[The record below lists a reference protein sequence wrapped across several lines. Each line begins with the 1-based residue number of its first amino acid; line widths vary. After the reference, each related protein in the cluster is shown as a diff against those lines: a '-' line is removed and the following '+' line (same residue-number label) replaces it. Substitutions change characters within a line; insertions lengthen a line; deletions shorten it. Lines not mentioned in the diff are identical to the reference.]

1 MYGFAYSVNGL
12 YPNFVAH
19 NRLPRQIVNRALL
32 SVQNEVELDKLLHSS
47 PIAFGFSLNGGFF
60 HQQTYLFNYEI
71 GPNFNVKNQNYIS
84 KCRIINNDEYI
95 EKNDEDLIVM
105 NYLIHYN
112 HYERLNN
119 IIIEQ
124 KNLQST
130 YTRWKRGQEF
140 GEISTIND
148 ARRFLGDENDEFF
161 PIFRSLTRTNSNV
174 VTLCTV
180 HIDFRTFQCFIYQDN
195 PKNANEPSWI
205 YNLKDLLLI

>member
-1 MYGFAYSVNGL
+1 
-12 YPNFVAH
+12 
-19 NRLPRQIVNRALL
+19 
-32 SVQNEVELDKLLHSS
+32 
-47 PIAFGFSLNGGFF
+47 
-60 HQQTYLFNYEI
+60 
-71 GPNFNVKNQNYIS
+71 
-84 KCRIINNDEYI
+84 
-95 EKNDEDLIVM
+95 M

-124 KNLQST
+124 KTLQST

-161 PIFRSLTRTNSNV
+161 PIFRSPTRTNINV
-174 VTLCTV
+174 VALCTV

-195 PKNANEPSWI
+195 PKNTNEPSLI